1 LAGPFFYPAV
11 IDEEPV
17 MAKTPTPPPAP
28 GAVHESLKEKA
39 IAEMK
44 IYIAITLY
52 LWVVL
57 ALFALYKRA
66 LLNENGIDYWRQGYA
81 IVNALIL
88 GKVLL
93 IGEMLKLGDGLR
105 KRALVWVVLGRT
117 VLFTA
122 LLLVF
127 HVIEESIHAAIKGVP
142 VAESIMSI
150 GGGSWFGMFV
160 YAAIMFVMLI
170 PLTAFRELSFVLGTD
185 VMWKLLTSSER
196 KV

>member
-1 LAGPFFYPAV
+1 
-11 IDEEPV
+11 

-93 IGEMLKLGDGLR
+93 IGEMLKLGDKLR
-105 KRALVWVVLGRT
+105 KLALVWVVLGRT

-122 LLLVF
+122 LLMVF
-127 HVIEESIHAAIKGVP
+127 HVIEETIHAAIKGLP
-142 VAESIMSI
+142 FGESIMSI

-170 PLTAFRELSFVLGTD
+170 PLAAFRELSFVLGTD
-185 VMWKLLTSSER
+185 VMWKLLTSSET